1 MHDFSRHPLPSTP
14 AVAVSPR
21 RLAVVPIPSKR
32 HETYR
37 RGRRLI
43 YSVGGRERER
53 KVPGLL
59 ESCFFSNSLSP
70 PPFFFFYARNKI
82 VAVAKGLARN
92 NSCDGFNRRNHEFR
106 VLRGN
111 RGKKRSLAVGWDR
124 GEDLSS
130 HCNAFYRRKD
140 FIMLQDDSKFFF
152 AYIRVLHWT
161 LRDDLGGEESFLY
174 IAWISNDRWIIV
186 GRRLVSRCLFADVG
200 VVCRLWPSVDLLCE
214 MLRDIMRATNAVMFS
229 FLFCFVRSRVSFAK
243 SVDDNVERTLVLL
256 FIFVIFFFSILLR
269 T

>member
-43 YSVGGRERER
+43 YSVGGRERE
-53 KVPGLL
+53 
-59 ESCFFSNSLSP
+59 ESSRFVGKLFLFELSLSP
-70 PPFFFFYARNKI
+70 PFFFYARNKI

-111 RGKKRSLAVGWDR
+111 RGKKRSLAVG
-124 GEDLSS
+124 
-130 HCNAFYRRKD
+130 
-140 FIMLQDDSKFFF
+140 
-152 AYIRVLHWT
+152 
-161 LRDDLGGEESFLY
+161 
-174 IAWISNDRWIIV
+174 
-186 GRRLVSRCLFADVG
+186 
-200 VVCRLWPSVDLLCE
+200 
-214 MLRDIMRATNAVMFS
+214 
-229 FLFCFVRSRVSFAK
+229 
-243 SVDDNVERTLVLL
+243 
-256 FIFVIFFFSILLR
+256 
-269 T
+269 